1 MRRWEERAKFWRTVP
16 PIPTSLFLAGVFC
29 LFGTVGILST
39 AINPDVVSPLWT
51 MAVVLISGGFA
62 VGYAFAGT
70 RRMLKFTLLLIPCQ
84 IAAIVL
90 LIKDVPRAT
99 PGFNIPQALNQN
111 IVLENV
117 GAMVLVV
124 GGYAFFTAFLQLEG
138 KRYFKAHTEIKLAAD
153 IHRAL
158 VPSLAMQIGG
168 FELLGVSQPS
178 GNVGGDLVDVIQE
191 GGHWFG
197 YVADVSGHGVTAG
210 VLMAMVKSAV
220 RMHWAEGQ
228 NAANLMSRLNSVV
241 GAVRVQD
248 TFVTCGYL
256 QCDGGAS
263 LRFSLAGHLPILH
276 FNAATGLVVEHSV
289 VNYPLGLLPQAE
301 FETSELQCAPGDIL
315 LILTDGLTEVFD
327 KNEMELGLEGL
338 KRVLRDSAA
347 QPLEQVS
354 ISLRSAALRHGPQ
367 LDDQTMLIVRYLP
380 AAGGSAG

>member
-1 MRRWEERAKFWRTVP
+1 MRRWEKRAKFWRTVP
-16 PIPTSLFLAGVFC
+16 PMPMALFLAGVFC
-29 LFGTVGILST
+29 LFGTVGILDT
-39 AINPDVVSPLWT
+39 ALNPGVLSPLWT
-51 MAVVLISGGFA
+51 MTVVLISGGFA
-62 VGYAFAGT
+62 AGYAFAGT
-70 RRMLKFTLLLIPCQ
+70 RHMPKVILLLIPCQ

-90 LIKDVPRAT
+90 LLKNVPRAA
-99 PGFNIPQALNQN
+99 PRFDIPQALKQS

-124 GGYAFFTAFLQLEG
+124 GGYAFFTAFLALEG
-138 KRYFKAHTEIKLAAD
+138 KRYFKAHTEIKLATD

-158 VPSLAMQIGG
+158 VPSLAMQIGK

-191 GGHWFG
+191 GGHWLG
-197 YVADVSGHGVTAG
+197 YVADVSGHGVPAG
-210 VLMAMVKSAV
+210 MLMAMVKSAV
-220 RMHWAEGQ
+220 RMHWAQGQ
-228 NAANLMSRLNSVV
+228 NASSLMDRLNSVV

-248 TFVTCGYL
+248 MFVTCGYL
-256 QCDGGAS
+256 QYDGGSS
-263 LRFSLAGHLPILH
+263 LRFALAGHLPILH
-276 FNAATGLVVEHSV
+276 FNAAAGSVVERSV

-301 FETSELQCAPGDIL
+301 FETSELQCSPGDVL

-354 ISLRSAALRHGPQ
+354 QSLRSAALRHGPQ
-367 LDDQTMLIVRYLP
+367 SDDQTMLIVRCL
-380 AAGGSAG
+380 S